1 MQRIVFLLTYPI
13 IWVFSKLPFGILH
26 IFSNLI
32 YYVLYYVI
40 GYRKEVV
47 LNNLKLSFPDKSE
60 KELLAI
66 RKKFFKHFVD
76 ILIEMTKSFT
86 ISEEEINRRYKYTNP
101 EVFREMEALGKS
113 VILMGSHYA
122 NWEWI
127 INIQGMTS
135 INCVGAY
142 SKLSNPYYD
151 KLIRK
156 NRSRFGSDFVPTS
169 ATIKNMIS
177 NKQNN
182 IISMYG
188 LLSDQTPLLSK
199 THYWAP
205 FLGITVPIHTGAEML
220 AKKHDFTVVYMS
232 VDRVKRSHYEISFE
246 ILTDSPKQYKNYEI
260 TDIFLE
266 KAEKQIRE
274 KPEYYFW
281 THKRFKH
288 KDSVPSESTKKILV
302 KND

>member
-32 YYVLYYVI
+32 YLLLYYVI
-40 GYRKEVV
+40 GYRKKVI
-47 LNNLKLSFPDKSE
+47 LNNLKLSFPEKGE
-60 KELLAI
+60 KELLEI
-66 RKKFFKHFVD
+66 RKKSLKHFVD

-86 ISEEEINRRYKYTNP
+86 ISEKEINKRYKYTNP

-151 KLIRK
+151 KLIQK

-177 NKQNN
+177 NKQKN

-205 FLGITVPIHTGAEML
+205 FLGVTVPIHTGAEML

-246 ILTDSPKQYKNYEI
+246 ILTDTPKQYKNYEI

-302 KND
+302 KK